1 LEHAEDG
8 MRASILWMSPVGVLL
23 AIGSIAQVGAAD
35 DAKPS
40 ATADHQA
47 AEVAI
52 AEPTAPIAAAPV
64 APAPAPLRLRH
75 GIFKFSSYP
84 AAWTSAQSSNR
95 PILVFATS
103 SNCPHCVRMVGETF
117 RAPQVHRYVNDSF
130 ETVYVNRAEQP
141 ELAAKLKIR
150 WYPTTLVVGP
160 DNQVI
165 DVIEGYVDAKTFAQ
179 RLQTSVAAHQA
190 ATQKR

>member
-1 LEHAEDG
+1 
-8 MRASILWMSPVGVLL
+8 MRASNMWMCPVGVLM
-23 AIGSIAQVGAAD
+23 AIGYVAQACAAD

-40 ATADHQA
+40 TTADLRQA
-47 AEVAI
+47 AEVA
-52 AEPTAPIAAAPV
+52 AAAPAATSV
-64 APAPAPLRLRH
+64 RIPSAPAPLRLRH

-84 AAWTSAQSSNR
+84 AAWTSAQTTNR

-117 RAPQVHRYVNDSF
+117 RSSQVSRFVNDSF

-141 ELAAKLKIR
+141 ELAAKLKVR

-165 DVIEGYVDAKTFAQ
+165 DVIEGYVDPKTFAQ

>member
-1 LEHAEDG
+1 
-8 MRASILWMSPVGVLL
+8 MRASNLWMSPVGVLV
-23 AIGSIAQVGAAD
+23 AVGFVAQACAAE
-35 DAKPS
+35 DAKP
-40 ATADHQA
+40 QA
-47 AEVAI
+47 AE
-52 AEPTAPIAAAPV
+52 AAASVEIPS
-64 APAPAPLRLRH
+64 APAPAAAPLRLRH
-75 GIFKFSSYP
+75 GVFKYSSYP
-84 AAWTSAQSSNR
+84 AAWTSAQTSNR

-117 RAPQVHRYVNDSF
+117 RSSQVNRFVNESF

-165 DVIEGYVDAKTFAQ
+165 DVIEGYVDPKTFAQ

-190 ATQKR
+190 TQKR

>member
-1 LEHAEDG
+1 
-8 MRASILWMSPVGVLL
+8 MRASNFWASPVGVLV
-23 AIGSIAQVGAAD
+23 AIGFVAQVCAAEE
-35 DAKPS
+35 AKPQAAAAETTADS
-40 ATADHQA
+40 AT
-47 AEVAI
+47 I
-52 AEPTAPIAAAPV
+52 
-64 APAPAPLRLRH
+64 APAPAKAPLRMRH
-75 GIFKFSSYP
+75 GVFKYSSYP
-84 AAWTSAQSSNR
+84 AAWTSAQSTNR

-117 RAPQVHRYVNDSF
+117 RSAQVSRFVNDSF

-141 ELAAKLKIR
+141 ELSAKLKIR

>member
-1 LEHAEDG
+1 
-8 MRASILWMSPVGVLL
+8 MRASTLWMSPVGVLM
-23 AIGSIAQVGAAD
+23 AIGYVAQACAE
-35 DAKPS
+35 DAQPTSTSS
-40 ATADHQA
+40 AESQA
-47 AEVAI
+47 AEPVV
-52 AEPTAPIAAAPV
+52 AAPAAPSVQIPSSAANV
-64 APAPAPLRLRH
+64 AAPLRLRH
-75 GIFKFSSYP
+75 GIFKYSSYP
-84 AAWTSAQSSNR
+84 AAWTSAQATNR

-117 RAPQVHRYVNDSF
+117 RASQVSRFVNDSF

>member
-1 LEHAEDG
+1 
-8 MRASILWMSPVGVLL
+8 MRASTLWMSPVGVLM
-23 AIGSIAQVGAAD
+23 AIGYVAQACGAD
-35 DAKPS
+35 DAKPTSTSS
-40 ATADHQA
+40 AESQA
-47 AEVAI
+47 AEVA
-52 AEPTAPIAAAPV
+52 AAVPAAPSVQIPSAAAKV
-64 APAPAPLRLRH
+64 ATPLRLRH
-75 GIFKFSSYP
+75 GIFKYSSYP
-84 AAWTSAQSSNR
+84 AAWTSAQTTNR

-117 RAPQVHRYVNDSF
+117 RASQVSQFVNDSF

>member
-1 LEHAEDG
+1 
-8 MRASILWMSPVGVLL
+8 MRTLSTWISPAAILLSANFTCL
-23 AIGSIAQVGAAD
+23 AYGE
-35 DAKPS
+35 DAKQP
-40 ATADHQA
+40 APAAQADA
-47 AEVAI
+47 
-52 AEPTAPIAAAPV
+52 
-64 APAPAPLRLRH
+64 APAPHVEAPVVRLRH
-75 GIFKFSSYP
+75 GVFKYSSYP
-84 AAWTSAQSSNR
+84 AAWTSAQSTNR

-117 RAPQVHRYVNDSF
+117 QAAPIRGYVNESF

-160 DNQVI
+160 DNHVI

-179 RLQTSVAAHQA
+179 RLQTSVATHQA